1 MNNSMNTRQRNFVV
15 GLIVIGLMIVGF
27 FGLRTVRAFRQ
38 FHGHRPPPPF
48 SGEKAETN
56 VDLIRDWMTLQY
68 ISITYR
74 LPPELL
80 YETLKIPPKGNE
92 RKSLKELNDEYY
104 PQAPGTVLELVK
116 ATILASQPPP
126 TAVPPDTAVPGDTAV
141 PRPTP
146 VPQGAP

>member
-74 LPPELL
+74 LPPELF

-104 PQAPGTVLELVK
+104 PQAPGIVLELVK
-116 ATILASQPPP
+116 ATILASQPPS
-126 TAVPPDTAVPGDTAV
+126 TAVPPDTPVLGDTAV
-141 PRPTP
+141 PPPTP

>member
-1 MNNSMNTRQRNFVV
+1 MNNSINPRQRNFVV
-15 GLIVIGLMIVGF
+15 GLIVIGLMIIGIFGF
-27 FGLRTVRAFRQ
+27 RTVRAFRQ

-48 SGEKAETN
+48 TGEKVETN
-56 VDLIRDWMTLQY
+56 VDLIRDWMTLPY

-104 PQAPGTVLELVK
+104 PEAPDTVIGLVK
-116 ATILASQPPP
+116 AAIRAYQPAP
-126 TAVPPDTAVPGDTAV
+126 TAVPALTSVPPVV
-141 PRPTP
+141 P
-146 VPQGAP
+146 